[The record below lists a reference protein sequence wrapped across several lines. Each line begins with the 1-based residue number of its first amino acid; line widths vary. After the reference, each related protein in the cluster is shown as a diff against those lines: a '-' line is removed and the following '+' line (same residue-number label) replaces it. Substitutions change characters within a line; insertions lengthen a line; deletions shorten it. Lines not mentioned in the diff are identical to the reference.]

1 MIKDEFRRALDGTFN
16 SLPSLPVE
24 SEWQYGQLAFALR
37 SNTNPRS
44 PITGVIVYNCEKVK
58 QTPRSA
64 IVWAIEQ
71 VWKKGSGYLPNF
83 PYRIIL
89 DKHSNVKLIS
99 KELNQWTKK

>member
-1 MIKDEFRRALDGTFN
+1 MIKDKFRRALDETYR
-16 SLPSLPVE
+16 SLPSLPIE
-24 SEWQYGQLAFALR
+24 SEWRYGQIAFALR

-44 PITGVIVYNCEKVK
+44 PITGIIVYNVEKIK

-83 PYRIIL
+83 PYKIRL
-89 DKHSNVKLIS
+89 QKHGNAKLIA
-99 KELNQWTKK
+99 KELN